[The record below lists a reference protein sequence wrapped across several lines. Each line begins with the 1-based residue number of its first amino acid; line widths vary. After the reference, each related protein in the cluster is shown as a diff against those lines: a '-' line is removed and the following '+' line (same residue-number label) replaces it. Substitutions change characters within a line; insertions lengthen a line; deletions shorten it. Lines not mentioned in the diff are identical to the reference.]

1 MATPDLTAIALGEVR
16 AELSNVH
23 KALARLEA
31 TPRQLLPGAVVKE
44 HETRKRPATED
55 EEEHQRLKA
64 IYQTKRQCTTTRSL
78 GSIWARSGEFSEEE
92 SQAVP

>member
-31 TPRQLLPGAVVKE
+31 TLRQLLPGAVVKE

-55 EEEHQRLKA
+55 EEEPQRLKA

-78 GSIWARSGEFSEEE
+78 GSIWARSGELSEEE
-92 SQAVP
+92 SQAAP